1 MALIAET
8 RRERS
13 RADASST
20 GEAPGLYL
28 RPERRSGAQF
38 APVWLGTSSATARQM
53 IDSVLERLFT
63 KHGETKLNWYIERS
77 LGLDVEGRIAW
88 CNLDLTDQVVP

>member
-1 MALIAET
+1 
-8 RRERS
+8 
-13 RADASST
+13 
-20 GEAPGLYL
+20 
-28 RPERRSGAQF
+28 
-38 APVWLGTSSATARQM
+38 M

-63 KHGETKLNWYIERS
+63 KHGETKLNRYIERS